1 MTAVPSEV
9 KNLMINDSLA
19 DVLPL
24 QKRNQSYDKHQQLG
38 PTYQTIMVDAVTSGT
53 LTIFFNAPIERY
65 IFKTVPIPFPD
76 QAITSN
82 KQEFEHQAVPT
93 VHETGIGM

>member
-53 LTIFFNAPIERY
+53 LTIFLMHQLKD
-65 IFKTVPIPFPD
+65 IFL
-76 QAITSN
+76 
-82 KQEFEHQAVPT
+82 KQYQFRFQ
-93 VHETGIGM
+93 IKL